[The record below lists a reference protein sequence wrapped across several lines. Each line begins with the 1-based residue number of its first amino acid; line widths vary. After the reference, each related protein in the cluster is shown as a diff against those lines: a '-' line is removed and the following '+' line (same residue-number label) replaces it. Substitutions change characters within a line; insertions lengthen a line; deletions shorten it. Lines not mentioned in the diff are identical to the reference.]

1 MNPPTPA
8 TLPVVPRAA
17 STATDTPMVEGRY
30 VLDREIAGGG
40 MGRIF
45 EGRDRLLGRTVAIKT
60 TRDARGAERFEQEV
74 RLAARL
80 QHPGIVTVYDA
91 GFLPTGEPF
100 LVMKRVLGRS
110 LDRVIADADS
120 LEERL
125 ALLPSLTAAVDA
137 LAYAHDQGVIHRDL
151 KPSNII
157 VGAFGETVVV
167 DFGLAKEVSAVEA
180 VESSELHGGGGPGI
194 TQEGTVMGTPAY
206 MAPEQA
212 AGESVDTRADVYA
225 LGAVIHQMLTGQA
238 PAPNVTLRSLEP
250 RLPAELV
257 AIVSKAM
264 ALDKRARYPSAFE
277 LAEDL
282 KRFQTGGLVA
292 AHRYSPLARVA
303 RVARRQRWLVG
314 LVIAVGAL
322 LALHWLR
329 GR

>member
-1 MNPPTPA
+1 
-8 TLPVVPRAA
+8 
-17 STATDTPMVEGRY
+17 MVEGRY